1 MNFSAEHQL
10 FRKTVRD
17 FVEREIQP
25 QVDGWEREGSFPAH
39 ELFPKLGGLGLL
51 GLEYDPSYGG
61 QGADHSYTVVAGEE
75 LGRID
80 CGGVPMAISVQT
92 NMATPSLHRFGS
104 DELKRRYLAPAISGE
119 MVTSI
124 AVTEAD
130 AGSDVAAIRTR
141 AERDG
146 DEWVINGTKLYI
158 TNGAQADW
166 LCLLARTS
174 GDGGYHG
181 MSQIVVPTDL
191 AGFTVSRKLE
201 KLGNWSSD
209 TAELSFENVRVPVAN
224 TIGEIGEGFQ
234 QQMAQFQNE
243 RMIAAYQAIGGAER
257 ALERTAEYL
266 RHRVVFGRP
275 LLANQHVQF
284 TLAELAA
291 ELDMARHYNYAC
303 AEAYLRGEDTTRFAT
318 IAKLATGRLVR
329 RIADTCIQYHGGV
342 GYMEETWTSRYFRDS
357 RLLSIGGGAD
367 EVMLRIL
374 ARLDG
379 LET

>member
-1 MNFSAEHQL
+1 
-10 FRKTVRD
+10 
-17 FVEREIQP
+17 
-25 QVDGWEREGSFPAH
+25 
-39 ELFPKLGGLGLL
+39 
-51 GLEYDPSYGG
+51 
-61 QGADHSYTVVAGEE
+61 
-75 LGRID
+75 
-80 CGGVPMAISVQT
+80 MAISVQT
-92 NMATPSLHRFGS
+92 NMATPSLHRFGT
-104 DELKRRYLAPAISGE
+104 DELKRRYLVPAITGE

-130 AGSDVAAIRTR
+130 AGSDVAALRTR

-166 LCLLARTS
+166 LCLLVRTS
-174 GDGGYHG
+174 DEGGYHG
-181 MSQIVVPTDL
+181 MSQIVVPTDV

-209 TAELSFENVRVPVAN
+209 TAELSFEDVRVPVAN
-224 TIGEIGEGFQ
+224 TIGAIGQGFQ

-266 RHRVVFGRP
+266 RQREVFGRP

-291 ELDMARHYNYAC
+291 ELDTAKHYNYAC
-303 AEAYLRGEDTTRFAT
+303 AEAYMRGEDTTRYAS
-318 IAKLATGRLVR
+318 IAKLTTGRLVR
-329 RIADTCIQYHGGV
+329 RIADTCLQYHGGV
-342 GYMEETWTSRYFRDS
+342 GYMEESWTSRYFRDS

-367 EVMLRIL
+367 EVMLRVL